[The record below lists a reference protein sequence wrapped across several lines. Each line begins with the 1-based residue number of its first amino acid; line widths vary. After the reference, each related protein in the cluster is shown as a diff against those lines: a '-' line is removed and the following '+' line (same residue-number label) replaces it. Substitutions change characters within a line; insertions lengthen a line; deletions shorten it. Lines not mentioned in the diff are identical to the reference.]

1 MAYSE
6 DEIKEMRERAK
17 REYEAIKKEREEQRK
32 RKELEEKMKE
42 EVETRAWR
50 NVIAEETRYFNP
62 KQKAIWKAIL
72 DVLGRTEETLQPS
85 DIGFALSQENEIKYQ
100 LIALINELIKEK
112 LDMGTMEF
120 TERTWYD
127 AGQYYIGQVI
137 GTNEYII
144 HGFGV
149 KTQLIKDENG
159 VPKTILMEIPSKLI
173 PNVNYVGELKVHI
186 ATSNKPKE
194 STEPINNK
202 VQEKKT
208 KFSLFK

>member
-1 MAYSE
+1 MAYTPE
-6 DEIKEMRERAK
+6 EIKELREKAK
-17 REYEAIKKEREEQRK
+17 REYEQIRKEREEQRK

-42 EVETRAWR
+42 EAESRAWR

-62 KQKAIWKAIL
+62 KQKAIWNEIL
-72 DVLGRTEETLQPS
+72 QVLGRTEETLKPS
-85 DIGFALSQENEIKYQ
+85 DIGFALSQEDEIKHQ
-100 LIALINELIKEK
+100 LIALINELLREK

-137 GTNEYII
+137 GTNEYVV

-149 KTQLIKDENG
+149 KTQLIKDEHG

-173 PNVNYVGELKVHI
+173 PDVKYNGELKI
-186 ATSNKPKE
+186 NISSNKPKE
-194 STEPINNK
+194 STELINNK
-202 VQEKKT
+202 EVQEKK

>member
-1 MAYSE
+1 MSYTPE
-6 DEIKEMRERAK
+6 EIKELRERAK
-17 REYEAIKKEREEQRK
+17 QQYEELKKEREKQREQK
-32 RKELEEKMKE
+32 QLEERMKE
-42 EVETRAWR
+42 EAESRAWR

-62 KQKAIWKAIL
+62 KQKAIWNEIL
-72 DVLGRTEETLQPS
+72 QVLGRTEETLKPS
-85 DIGFALSQENEIKYQ
+85 DIGFALSQEDEIKHQ
-100 LIALINELIKEK
+100 LIALINELLREK
-112 LDMGTMEF
+112 LDMGTMSF
-120 TERTWYD
+120 TERIWYD

-137 GTNEYII
+137 GTNEYKI

-173 PNVNYVGELKVHI
+173 PDVKYTGELKVNI

-194 STEPINNK
+194 SIEPINNK

>member
-1 MAYSE
+1 MAYTPE
-6 DEIKEMRERAK
+6 EIKALRERAK
-17 REYEAIKKEREEQRK
+17 REYEQIRKEREEQRK

-42 EVETRAWR
+42 EAETKAWK

-62 KQKAIWKAIL
+62 KQKAIWNEIL
-72 DVLGRTEETLQPS
+72 QVLGRTEETLKPS
-85 DIGFALSQENEIKYQ
+85 DIGFALSQEDEIKHQ
-100 LIALINELIKEK
+100 LIALINELLREK
-112 LDMGTMEF
+112 LDMGTMSF
-120 TERTWYD
+120 TERIWYD

-137 GTNEYII
+137 GTNEYKI

-173 PNVNYVGELKVHI
+173 PDVKYTGELKVNI
-186 ATSNKPKE
+186 ASSKPKE
-194 STEPINNK
+194 SIEPTNNK